1 MAADRQ
7 ELKKSTKPQCA
18 NATFVQPV
26 VTTAQIETAMAS
38 GAWRIAKDMAK
49 REYLDRMATGG
60 TAIQHDERTAAATQS
75 LPSLPTVQ
83 MDPPRAAAAD
93 TAQAHATPT
102 KRIPHD
108 ELQTDP
114 PRAAAAAS
122 SKPVQAARYE
132 RVVPAAT
139 GTPFS
144 MSASLHWKQ
153 QLQLLK
159 DKHEVVRER
168 TQAFNGGAFQVTAT
182 QAACGVVIS
191 NKRGRAQHSSLP
203 CSKCSSAGG
212 GWFSLPLDAEE
223 QMRVMKARDFLDSAG
238 WATIRALL
246 WARHVSDTDG
256 QAERRLTGQQLEAIA
271 DSSSSAASSSGGTTA
286 AAAHSPSRPTREH
299 SSGPRVTTKDK
310 PDTSDDD
317 TDPEAVT
324 DEE

>member
-7 ELKKSTKPQCA
+7 ELKKSAKPQCA
-18 NATFVQPV
+18 NATFVRPV

-83 MDPPRAAAAD
+83 MDPPRAAAA
-93 TAQAHATPT
+93 
-102 KRIPHD
+102 
-108 ELQTDP
+108 
-114 PRAAAAAS
+114 AS
-122 SKPVQAARYE
+122 SKPVQAVPYD
-132 RVVPAAT
+132 RVVPAVT

-159 DKHEVVRER
+159 DRHEVVRER

-191 NKRGRAQHSSLP
+191 NKKGRAQHSSLP

-223 QMRVMKARDFLDSAG
+223 QVRMMKARDFLDSAG

-256 QAERRLTGQQLEAIA
+256 QAERRLTGEQLEAIA

-310 PDTSDDD
+310 PDKPDDD
-317 TDPEAVT
+317 TDAEAVT

>member
-7 ELKKSTKPQCA
+7 EPKKSTKSQCA

-49 REYLDRMATGG
+49 LVYLDRMATGG

-159 DKHEVVRER
+159 DKHKVVRER

-191 NKRGRAQHSSLP
+191 SKKGRAQHSSLP

-223 QMRVMKARDFLDSAG
+223 QERMVKARGNLDSAG

-256 QAERRLTGQQLEAIA
+256 QTDRCLTGQQLEAIA

-286 AAAHSPSRPTREH
+286 AAAHPPSRPTREH